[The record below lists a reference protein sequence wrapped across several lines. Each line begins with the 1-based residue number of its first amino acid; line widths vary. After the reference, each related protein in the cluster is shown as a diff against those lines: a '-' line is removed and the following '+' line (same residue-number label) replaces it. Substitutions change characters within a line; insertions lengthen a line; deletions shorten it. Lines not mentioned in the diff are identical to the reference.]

1 MPMVISKDQ
10 TLLIIH
16 AEPNIWFCFEY
27 IIQCILFFFRFEDK
41 CGRNPN
47 PKHDRNP
54 K

>member
-16 AEPNIWFCFEY
+16 AEPDIW
-27 IIQCILFFFRFEDK
+27 FRFEDK

-47 PKHDRNP
+47 SKHDRNP
-54 K
+54 NSKALS